1 MKKFFAFFSLLF
13 LAAFVLVAQDP
24 EVPVEPETGLNIWTI
39 VSGVLAVV
47 AAIFG
52 TALTKVKKKIGEFV
66 NLAKQAVELLT
77 VVTDAIGDNTV
88 TKEEIAAMKAEI
100 ADVKAAWRVLWN
112 KA

>member
-1 MKKFFAFFSLLF
+1 MKKYFAFIMLFFFAGVALI
-13 LAAFVLVAQDP
+13 AQDP
-24 EVPVEPETGLNIWTI
+24 EVPVEPGLNIWTI
-39 VSGVLAVV
+39 VSGVLAVI

-88 TKEEIAAMKAEI
+88 TKEEIAAMKQEI
-100 ADVKAAWRVLWN
+100 VEVKAAWKVLWG
-112 KA
+112 KE

>member
-1 MKKFFAFFSLLF
+1 MKKFFALFSLLF
-13 LAAFVLVAQDP
+13 LAAFTLVAQDP
-24 EVPVEPETGLNIWTI
+24 EVPVEPAFNIWTI
-39 VSGVLAVV
+39 ISGVLAVI

-52 TALTKVKKKIGEFV
+52 TMLTKVKKKIGEFV

>member
-1 MKKFFAFFSLLF
+1 MKKNFAFILLLF
-13 LAAFVLVAQDP
+13 LAVPFALVAQDP
-24 EVPVEPETGLNIWTI
+24 EVPVEPGLNIWTI

-66 NLAKQAVELLT
+66 DLARQAVELLT

-112 KA
+112 KV